1 MDWHLIVPKEGTFT
15 KAETDAAY
23 EIRLRCGQPML
34 VIGPKGKKQ
43 GTHPL
48 TQENIRLAAQALTGH
63 SLARYET
70 QLREGFLPLP
80 GGHRMGVCGHM
91 EKNGLFVFSSL
102 CVRMARQVQH
112 AAAQIFPTVKGE
124 SVLILGPPGS
134 GKTTLLR
141 DLIRRNAQEMQLAVA
156 DTRGEIAACYQ
167 GVPQLDIGSADVM
180 TGGRKADMMMHM
192 LRAMSPQ
199 MLAADEIGSREDA
212 QVLPEIHRCG
222 VKLLVTAHANS
233 LDSAVHRPLLH
244 SLFRERIFR
253 YALILSGPGTEP
265 GCVRL

>member
-15 KAETDAAY
+15 KAETDAAF

-34 VIGPKGKKQ
+34 VIGPEGKKQ

-48 TQENIRLAAQALTGH
+48 TQENIRLAAQALSGH
-63 SLARYET
+63 SLARYEA

-102 CVRMARQVQH
+102 CVRMAHQAKD
-112 AAAQIFPTVKGE
+112 AAAAVFSTVKGE
-124 SVLILGPPGS
+124 NTLILGPPGS

-141 DLIRRNAQEMQLAVA
+141 DLIRRNAQSMQVSVA

-180 TGGRKADMMMHM
+180 TGGRKAEMMMHM

-199 MLAADEIGSREDA
+199 MIAADEIGRPEDMQA
-212 QVLPEIHRCG
+212 LLEIHRCG
-222 VKLLVTAHANS
+222 VRLLATAHGNG
-233 LDSAVHRPLLH
+233 LESAGQRQLLQA
-244 SLFRERIFR
+244 LFHEKVFR
-253 YALILSGPGTEP
+253 YALILSAPGTPPE
-265 GCVRL
+265 CIRL